1 MFQPFP
7 VDSHAICTPLKRAEP
22 SWLTRFKG
30 DIVESTGNS
39 RRNWHNC
46 RTTGTVYLKPHK
58 EMEMDL
64 KQILELHKKWLDNE
78 AGGKRADL
86 RSADLGGA
94 YLSGAHL
101 RGAYLSD
108 ADLRSA
114 DLRSADLSG
123 ADLCDADLWD
133 VTGNKKEIFTF
144 ETNKY
149 TVVIYQDRIQI
160 GCKNFSQS
168 EWFNFSDDEITEMDS
183 EALDWW
189 CTHKQH
195 VKTWCEMVNSYS
207 K

>member
-1 MFQPFP
+1 
-7 VDSHAICTPLKRAEP
+7 
-22 SWLTRFKG
+22 
-30 DIVESTGNS
+30 
-39 RRNWHNC
+39 
-46 RTTGTVYLKPHK
+46 
-58 EMEMDL
+58 MDL
-64 KQILELHKKWLDNE
+64 KQILELHKKWLDNG
-78 AGGKRADL
+78 ADGKRADL
-86 RSADLGGA
+86 RG
-94 YLSGAHL
+94 
-101 RGAYLSD
+101 

-114 DLRSADLSG
+114 NLSSADLWGANLSSANLRSANLRSADLSG
-123 ADLCDADLWD
+123 ANLSGADLCGADLWD

-144 ETNKY
+144 QTNKY

-168 EWFNFSDDEITEMDS
+168 EWFNFSDDEITKMDS

>member
-1 MFQPFP
+1 
-7 VDSHAICTPLKRAEP
+7 
-22 SWLTRFKG
+22 
-30 DIVESTGNS
+30 
-39 RRNWHNC
+39 
-46 RTTGTVYLKPHK
+46 
-58 EMEMDL
+58 MDL

-78 AGGKRADL
+78 DDLSSADL
-86 RSADLGGA
+86 RGADLSSADLSSA
-94 YLSGAHL
+94 DL
-101 RGAYLSD
+101 RG

-123 ADLCDADLWD
+123 ADLSGADLSGADLRRADLRDADLWD

-144 ETNKY
+144 QTNKY

-183 EALDWW
+183 GALDWW

>member
-1 MFQPFP
+1 
-7 VDSHAICTPLKRAEP
+7 
-22 SWLTRFKG
+22 
-30 DIVESTGNS
+30 
-39 RRNWHNC
+39 
-46 RTTGTVYLKPHK
+46 
-58 EMEMDL
+58 MDL

-78 AGGKRADL
+78 DGGKRADL
-86 RSADLGGA
+86 SGADLRA
-94 YLSGAHL
+94 ADL
-101 RGAYLSD
+101 RGANLWG
-108 ADLRSA
+108 ADLRGA
-114 DLRSADLSG
+114 NLRSADLSG
-123 ADLCDADLWD
+123 AGLRGADLRGANLWD

-144 ETNKY
+144 QTNKY

-183 EALDWW
+183 GALNWW

>member
-1 MFQPFP
+1 
-7 VDSHAICTPLKRAEP
+7 
-22 SWLTRFKG
+22 
-30 DIVESTGNS
+30 
-39 RRNWHNC
+39 
-46 RTTGTVYLKPHK
+46 
-58 EMEMDL
+58 MDL
-64 KQILELHKKWLDNE
+64 KQILELHKKWLNNE
-78 AGGKRADL
+78 DGGKRADLSDADLSGANL

-94 YLSGAHL
+94 DLGGAYLRDAYLSGANL
-101 RGAYLSD
+101 RGADLSGAYLRGVNLRAANLSGANLRG
-108 ADLRSA
+108 ADLSGT
-114 DLRSADLSG
+114 DLSG
-123 ADLCDADLWD
+123 ADLRGADLSDASLWN

-144 ETNKY
+144 QTNKY

>member
-1 MFQPFP
+1 
-7 VDSHAICTPLKRAEP
+7 
-22 SWLTRFKG
+22 
-30 DIVESTGNS
+30 
-39 RRNWHNC
+39 
-46 RTTGTVYLKPHK
+46 
-58 EMEMDL
+58 MDL
-64 KQILELHKKWLDNE
+64 KQILELHKKWLNNE
-78 AGGKRADL
+78 DGGKRADL
-86 RSADLGGA
+86 SDADLRRA
-94 YLSGAHL
+94 D
-101 RGAYLSD
+101 LSD
-108 ADLRSA
+108 ADLRDA
-114 DLRSADLSG
+114 DLCGADLSG
-123 ADLCDADLWD
+123 AYLRDADLCGADLRDADLCGADLWD

-144 ETNKY
+144 QTNKY

>member
-1 MFQPFP
+1 
-7 VDSHAICTPLKRAEP
+7 
-22 SWLTRFKG
+22 
-30 DIVESTGNS
+30 
-39 RRNWHNC
+39 
-46 RTTGTVYLKPHK
+46 
-58 EMEMDL
+58 MDL
-64 KQILELHKKWLDNE
+64 KQILELHKKWLNNE
-78 AGGKRADL
+78 DGGKRADL
-86 RSADLGGA
+86 S
-94 YLSGAHL
+94 
-101 RGAYLSD
+101 
-108 ADLRSA
+108 
-114 DLRSADLSG
+114 SADLSG
-123 ADLCDADLWD
+123 ANLNSANLRGANLRGANLRSADLNSANLSGADLRGANLRGADLSGADLWD

-144 ETNKY
+144 QTNKY

>member
-1 MFQPFP
+1 
-7 VDSHAICTPLKRAEP
+7 
-22 SWLTRFKG
+22 
-30 DIVESTGNS
+30 
-39 RRNWHNC
+39 
-46 RTTGTVYLKPHK
+46 
-58 EMEMDL
+58 MDL
-64 KQILELHKKWLDNE
+64 KQILELHKKWLNDE
-78 AGGKRADL
+78 DGGKRADL
-86 RSADLGGA
+86 
-94 YLSGAHL
+94 
-101 RGAYLSD
+101 SD
-108 ADLRSA
+108 ADLRC
-114 DLRSADLSG
+114 ADLSG
-123 ADLCDADLWD
+123 ADLRDANLRCADLSGANLRCADLSGADLRDADLRGANLRCADLWD

-144 ETNKY
+144 QTNKY

>member
-1 MFQPFP
+1 
-7 VDSHAICTPLKRAEP
+7 
-22 SWLTRFKG
+22 
-30 DIVESTGNS
+30 
-39 RRNWHNC
+39 
-46 RTTGTVYLKPHK
+46 
-58 EMEMDL
+58 MDL
-64 KQILELHKKWLDNE
+64 KQILELNKKWLNNE
-78 AGGKRADL
+78 DGGKRADL
-86 RSADLGGA
+86 RSADLRGA
-94 YLSGAHL
+94 DLSGANLSGADLSGANL
-101 RGAYLSD
+101 RD
-108 ADLRSA
+108 ADLRDA
-114 DLRSADLSG
+114 YLCGANLRGANLSG
-123 ADLCDADLWD
+123 ADLCGADLWD

-144 ETNKY
+144 QTNKY